1 MRASCRLLSLL
12 TSSRVDWL
20 LLLMEEEGG
29 GGGGRGKEGRV
40 GGVGY
45 RQAAPT
51 SESMSSVAT

>member
-29 GGGGRGKEGRV
+29 GGGGRGKERRV

>member
-20 LLLMEEEGG
+20 LLPMEEEGG